1 MSTIAI
7 AFFFIFISASPSFEI
22 ILLCKTFKAEFQSPL
37 NTSEGR
43 HHDCRVD
50 SQGQS
55 WPLTKIKF
63 FIFHVLR
70 FLLEMQIS
78 SSYPRHEYMELHEL
92 TELTWRLLAA
102 TQLPSASPKPKIWL
116 SVTLNC
122 ISVPPHP
129 SFKGHKTRQEKN
141 HLENR
146 FFIARKMC
154 TITNF

>member
-7 AFFFIFISASPSFEI
+7 AFFFISASPSFKI

-55 WPLTKIKF
+55 WSLTKIKF

-92 TELTWRLLAA
+92 TELTWRFLAA

-129 SFKGHKTRQEKN
+129 SFKGHKTRHKKKTFGKPIFSSKN
-141 HLENR
+141 HWD
-146 FFIARKMC
+146 
-154 TITNF
+154 